1 MGDPIGDLSSAVGM
15 GVPIGAPLWGRVPLL
30 GSEALLWGW
39 MSSVGSRMSPI
50 GVWGSTV
57 GLDVPIGDLS
67 CAIGAIGMGAP
78 NGAEDVPYW
87 GLLG

>member
-1 MGDPIGDLSSAVGM
+1 MGSGAPIGVQGFVMGLDVLS
-15 GVPIGAPLWGRVPLL
+15 GVEDV
-30 GSEALLWGW
+30 
-39 MSSVGSRMSPI
+39 PI